1 MNWIRFEGSPCRT
14 VPAPLASQPL
24 AGAPL
29 VVCRREHSPPPCGGQ
44 GARDEDLGRKPVG
57 KKCNR
62 KGNLCKKAHGTA
74 DSSMAAGL
82 WNELRYDLESPL
94 WVSVLPPPWLAC
106 PPLRPASAA
115 SSGFCEKLRFS
126 SGTLCPPLRPAV
138 AASSRFCEK
147 LRFEPGTLCPPL
159 RPASAASRRFCEKL
173 RFSSGTALP
182 PMLAIWRCRSAFI
195 EANPR
200 FDVRPSE
207 VRPS

>member
-82 WNELRYDLESPL
+82 SCGTG
-94 WVSVLPPPWLAC
+94 SV
-106 PPLRPASAA
+106 
-115 SSGFCEKLRFS
+115 
-126 SGTLCPPLRPAV
+126 TT
-138 AASSRFCEK
+138 SSRPCGSPCFPLHGSPARPC
-147 LRFEPGTLCPPL
+147 GPP
-159 RPASAASRRFCEKL
+159 RQRAPDSA
-173 RFSSGTALP
+173 
-182 PMLAIWRCRSAFI
+182 RSC
-195 EANPR
+195 
-200 FDVRPSE
+200 
-207 VRPS
+207 